1 MEIMVWYSDMIG
13 KLGWISKI
21 LKIKMISFGCFC
33 WPPDVATSLEWW
45 ELDRGNCPRNGRTFQ
60 VVESW
65 WNWSSYIYIYFT
77 YDITIFTSQKLDMI
91 GICTLSY
98 SIDVETYHF
107 NSPWLPHLTFFVEQ
121 MPGAERLH
129 HPHPAG
135 HSATISTRRGMER
148 LNVYI

>member
-1 MEIMVWYSDMIG
+1 MDVFVDHLTLQRHWNDGNWIGVTVPGMAELFRLLNHDEID
-13 KLGWISKI
+13 L
-21 LKIKMISFGCFC
+21 
-33 WPPDVATSLEWW
+33 A
-45 ELDRGNCPRNGRTFQ
+45 
-60 VVESW
+60 
-65 WNWSSYIYIYFT
+65 IYIYFT